1 MNALKFTA
9 IHRLAQRGH
18 GETRESVNAGNS
30 IDLMKLIGQYNDTV
44 GKKLTDLP
52 RNAKYVCHNIQN
64 EILAI
69 MAKIILNEITN
80 EVREAGEFAVLSDE
94 SKDCRKTEQLSAV
107 VLRYFFRGTVY
118 DSFVGFVPISDLTA
132 QALR

>member
-9 IHRLAQRGH
+9 IHRLAQH
-18 GETRESVNAGNS
+18 ACHDETRESVNAGNF

-52 RNAKYVCHNIQN
+52 RNAKYVCHNN
-64 EILAI
+64 EILVI

-94 SKDCRKTEQLSAV
+94 S
-107 VLRYFFRGTVY
+107 
-118 DSFVGFVPISDLTA
+118 
-132 QALR
+132 